1 MSAHKEPVNPPKLP
15 PFDFEAFLESG
26 GVARNVVE
34 YRRGEVIYSQ
44 GRPCDRVYYIQT
56 GGAKLRVLSHAGKE
70 AIVATLAPGA
80 FFGEAALAGQP
91 VHLATAVATSA
102 SAVLVVEKTQLIRLL
117 HSRSALL
124 DRFVTYV
131 LVRNFRVEADLV
143 KQVFTAT
150 ERRLARTLLFLARF
164 GKQDAPHRVLPKV
177 SQETLA
183 EMVGTTRA
191 RMNLLMNKFRRL
203 GYIDDNGGLKVNE
216 ALLTIV
222 LHDN

>member
-1 MSAHKEPVNPPKLP
+1 MSAHKEPVNPPKPP
-15 PFDFEAFLESG
+15 PFDFEAFLDSG
-26 GVARNVVE
+26 GVTKKVVE

-44 GRPCDRVYYIQT
+44 GERCDRVYYIQT

-91 VHLATAVATSA
+91 VHLATAIATSA
-102 SAVLVVEKTQLIRLL
+102 SAVLVVEKAQMIRLF
-117 HSRSALL
+117 HSRSAFL

-143 KQVFTAT
+143 KQVFTAS
-150 ERRLARTLLFLARF
+150 ERRLAHTLLFLARF
-164 GKQDAPHRVLPKV
+164 GKQDASHRVLPKV
-177 SQETLA
+177 PQEMLA
-183 EMVGTTRA
+183 EIVGTTRA
-191 RMNLLMNKFRRL
+191 RMNVLMNKFKRF
-203 GYIDDNGGLKVNE
+203 GYIDDDGGLKINE

>member
-1 MSAHKEPVNPPKLP
+1 MSAHKGPVNPPKPP
-15 PFDFEAFLESG
+15 PFDFEAFLDSG
-26 GVARNVVE
+26 GAAKKVVE

-44 GRPCDRVYYIQT
+44 GEPCDRVYYIQT

-91 VHLATAVATSA
+91 VHLATAIATSA
-102 SAVLVVEKTQLIRLL
+102 SAVLVVEKAQMIRLL
-117 HSRSALL
+117 HSRYALL
-124 DRFVTYV
+124 NRFLTYV

-164 GKQDAPHRVLPKV
+164 GKHDAPHRVLPKL

-183 EMVGTTRA
+183 EMVGTTRS
-191 RMNLLMNKFRRL
+191 RVNVLMNKFKRL
-203 GYIDDNGGLKVNE
+203 GYIDDKGGLKINE

>member
-1 MSAHKEPVNPPKLP
+1 MSAHKEPVTPPNPPL
-15 PFDFEAFLESG
+15 FDFEAFLDSG
-26 GVARNVVE
+26 GVARNVVK

-44 GRPCDRVYYIQT
+44 GEPCDRVYYIQT

-102 SAVLVVEKTQLIRLL
+102 SAVLVVEKAKMIQLL
-117 HSRSALL
+117 HSRYARLN
-124 DRFVTYV
+124 RFLAYV

-164 GKQDAPHRVLPKV
+164 GRQDAPHRVLPNV

-183 EMVGTTRA
+183 EMVGTTPA
-191 RMNLLMNKFRRL
+191 RMNVLMDTFRRL
-203 GYIDDNGGLKVNE
+203 GYIDDNGSLKINE

-222 LHDN
+222 LHDS

>member
-1 MSAHKEPVNPPKLP
+1 MSAHKEPVNPPKPP
-15 PFDFEAFLESG
+15 PFDFEAFLDSG
-26 GVARNVVE
+26 GVTKKVVE

-44 GRPCDRVYYIQT
+44 GERCDRVYYIQT

-91 VHLATAVATSA
+91 VHLATAIATSA
-102 SAVLVVEKTQLIRLL
+102 SAVLVVEKAQMIRLL
-117 HSRSALL
+117 HSRYALL
-124 DRFVTYV
+124 NRFLTYV

-164 GKQDAPHRVLPKV
+164 GKHDAPHRVLPKL

-183 EMVGTTRA
+183 EMVGTTRTQL
-191 RMNLLMNKFRRL
+191 NVLMKKFKKL
-203 GYIDDNGGLKVNE
+203 GYVDDNGGLKINE
-216 ALLTIV
+216 AVLTIV
-222 LHDN
+222 LHD